1 MKQGI
6 IHLVATMVWGIYGIS
21 VGTLT
26 VVYGYSSP
34 WAWITIVTAVV
45 GNSAH
50 LVSYAVSSAGVE
62 IASAQTQSQVPLQ
75 IQKPP

>member
-1 MKQGI
+1 MNKGI
-6 IHLVATMVWGIYGIS
+6 VHLVATMVWGVYGIG

-34 WAWITIVTAVV
+34 WAWISVITAVV

-62 IASAQTQSQVPLQ
+62 IASAQVQSQMSLQ
-75 IQKPP
+75 RQKPP